1 MKGRYYSNDNYV
13 GSINMSQFGC
23 VECSKLTCKSL
34 KSSSSAQT
42 LCKGYHL
49 LVEKFLTKHSQPTIN
64 TKAKKYE
71 STLKGPLSKRKCV

>member
-1 MKGRYYSNDNYV
+1 MFE
-13 GSINMSQFGC
+13 FGFMEY
-23 VECSKLTCKSL
+23 ECSKLPCKCP
-34 KSSSSAQT
+34 KSSPAQT

-71 STLKGPLSKRKCV
+71 STLKGLLSKRNVYKKGR

>member
-1 MKGRYYSNDNYV
+1 
-13 GSINMSQFGC
+13 MSQFGC
-23 VECSKLTCKSL
+23 VEYECSKLTCKSL

>member
-1 MKGRYYSNDNYV
+1 MF
-13 GSINMSQFGC
+13 QFGFMEY
-23 VECSKLTCKSL
+23 VMYECSKLTCKCL
-34 KSSSSAQT
+34 KSSLAQT

-71 STLKGPLSKRKCV
+71 STLKSPLSKRNVNKKGR